1 MTFGTES
8 DKLREVTGLQS
19 TVLRRHGAKITQ
31 LLTNTT
37 TDYCLII
44 NIIIRAANDSSVFT
58 ITEMATTY

>member
-19 TVLRRHGAKITQ
+19 TVLPRHGAKITQ

-37 TDYCLII
+37 TDY
-44 NIIIRAANDSSVFT
+44 S
-58 ITEMATTY
+58 